1 MKFQSANSEV
11 FMSRVLIVEDDA
23 SMAIALRDGF
33 EFEGYNVTVAKDGQS
48 GFRLATEKDLDLII
62 LDVMLPQMSGLDVC
76 KKLRNAGNNIP
87 IILLTA
93 RGQEIDKVLGLKTGA
108 DDYVT
113 KPFSFMELVARV
125 EALLRRTSKHIANL
139 EQFQFGDI
147 TLNFKK
153 NEALYGEEMLDL
165 SPREFKILK
174 YFIEHQGEV
183 VTRDQLLDAVWGYD
197 SFPFTRTVDTHIA
210 KLRQKIKEDP
220 ANARHII
227 TVHRAGYK
235 FIG

>member
-1 MKFQSANSEV
+1 MEA

-33 EFEGYNVTVAKDGQS
+33 EFEGYNVTVAKDGPT
-48 GFRLATEKDLDLII
+48 GFRLATEKDLDIII

-76 KKLRNAGNNIP
+76 KKLRNAGNSIP

-139 EQFQFGDI
+139 EQYQFGDI
-147 TLNFKK
+147 VLNFKK
-153 NEALYGEEMLDL
+153 NEAMLGDEMLDL

-210 KLRQKIKEDP
+210 KLRHKIKDDP
-220 ANARHII
+220 SNARHILTI
-227 TVHRAGYK
+227 HRAGYK

>member
-1 MKFQSANSEV
+1 
-11 FMSRVLIVEDDA
+11 MSRVLIVEDDA

-33 EFEGYNVTVAKDGQS
+33 EFEGYNVTVAKDGPT
-48 GFRLATEKDLDLII
+48 GFRLATEKDLDIII

-76 KKLRNAGNNIP
+76 KKLRNAGNSIP

-139 EQFQFGDI
+139 EQYQFGDVI
-147 TLNFKK
+147 LNFKK
-153 NEALYGEEMLDL
+153 NEATLGEEMLDL

-210 KLRQKIKEDP
+210 KLRHKIKDDP
-220 ANARHII
+220 ANARHIL